1 MKLHWTGVSK
11 SGGLG
16 APVAYLPERPKSKR
30 SKVFM
35 ITSEDVLRNIPK
47 AVQWVTKMEQACM
60 KFGQQLSPQGARDA
74 QAVGVR
80 QIGLVRVMVL
90 SEIPLPSDPELRQFV
105 LQSGLSGIIGIA
117 AGHGIVLKDGHG
129 DRHLIAHELGHV
141 VQYERFGSIERF
153 LVAYVPEVVLPPYY
167 PNGPMEREAKRL
179 ANAVW
184 FDGLTLDRH

>member
-1 MKLHWTGVSK
+1 
-11 SGGLG
+11 
-16 APVAYLPERPKSKR
+16 
-30 SKVFM
+30 M
-35 ITSEDVLRNIPK
+35 ITSDDVLRNIPK

-74 QAVGVR
+74 QAVGVQ

-105 LQSGLSGIIGIA
+105 LQSGLSDSIGIA
-117 AGHGIVLKDGHG
+117 AGHGIVLTDRHG

-153 LVAYVPEVVLPPYY
+153 LMAYVPEVVFPPYY